1 MPARTTPARAVAIA
15 TLATVLL
22 GCQAQFQDL
31 DTEFYSDPRE
41 IRQEFPVLVTNP
53 DSLTIYRN
61 ADGFPNVA
69 LICIRGVPFTATS
82 STHQGGLRQVLDI
95 DGRQGVA
102 DLCED
107 QGIDADDVPV
117 GSPGDS

>member
-1 MPARTTPARAVAIA
+1 MPPSTAARVVA
-15 TLATVLL
+15 LAALTAFLL

-82 STHQGGLRQVLDI
+82 ATHQGGLRQVLDI
-95 DGRQGVA
+95 EGRQGVA
-102 DLCED
+102 DLCEN
-107 QGIDADDVPV
+107 QGIDDDDVPI
-117 GSPGDS
+117 GNPGDS